1 MHPMMGDPL
10 SKKVT
15 DPVAFDGDT
24 VAVNVT
30 GPTGGVGFGLTV
42 TVVDEAELD
51 AEPMTMFDALLTA
64 LVSCDVATL
73 NVAFEYVPEPGFVIP
88 GTESVPDVEA
98 ASEQPA
104 GRVTVTT
111 FPLTKSFAAGQLT
124 PKPPKVTDCPA
135 TREKFGLTTTLMVF
149 DGDSAPAGDVV
160 SPTVHVELA
169 FADDVP
175 GENVALAGADA

>member
-1 MHPMMGDPL
+1 MGNPL
-10 SKKVT
+10 LKKVT

-24 VAVNVT
+24 VAVKVT

-42 TVVDEAELD
+42 TAVDEAELD
-51 AEPMTMFDALLTA
+51 AAPMTMFDAPLTA

-73 NVAFEYVPEPGFVIP
+73 NVAFEYDPEPGFVTP

-98 ASEQPA
+98 ASVQPA
-104 GRVTVTT
+104 GSVTVTT

-135 TREKFGLTTTLMVF
+135 ARVKFGLKTTLTVF
-149 DGDSAPAGDVV
+149 EGDSAPAGDVV
-160 SPTVHVELA
+160 RPTVHVELA
-169 FADDVP
+169 FAAAEP
-175 GENVALAGADA
+175 GEKVALVGADA